1 MNFYVR
7 QTDALGD
14 FLNCMPVL
22 AGLHN
27 KFGKFNLI
35 VKHQTKKFKG
45 FKEFLMYQGLFESVY
60 FDNEFHDEVIPLD
73 NWGTEREYKRNPN
86 RPIETCKY
94 ENFLKDIY
102 KIDFEVDD
110 KFILKYP
117 ECDIK
122 IKDTYYVGDRWDHFS
137 TDNRR
142 KSNIL
147 RHLKDFE
154 FIDYNNDILTNCYII
169 KNSPK
174 TFITNFTGIA
184 VMADLLDKELYCVW
198 KPEDWNPEW
207 RVGDTITWDNGK
219 TIEQIFEKHFYLDRK
234 GILVR
239 ADKLEELL

>member
-14 FLNCMPVL
+14 FLNCVPVL

-35 VKHQTKKFKG
+35 VKHQTAKFKG
-45 FKEFLMYQGLFESVY
+45 FKEFLMYQDLFHNVY
-60 FDNEFHDEVIPLD
+60 FDNEFQGEVIYMD
-73 NWGTEREYKRNPN
+73 NWGSEGEYKRNPN

-94 ENFLKDIY
+94 ENFLKDIH
-102 KIDFEVDD
+102 KLDFEVDD

-117 ECDIK
+117 KCDVE

-142 KSNIL
+142 KTNIL
-147 RHLKDFE
+147 SHLKDFE
-154 FIDYNNDILTNCYII
+154 FIDFNNDLLTNCYII
-169 KNSPK
+169 KESKKP
-174 TFITNFTGIA
+174 FITNFTG
-184 VMADLLDKELYCVW
+184 VGMMADLLDKELFCVW

-207 RVGDTITWDNGK
+207 IVGDGITWDNGK
-219 TIEQIFEKHFYLDRK
+219 NINQVFEKHFYLDRK
-234 GILVR
+234 AKLVH
-239 ADKLEELL
+239 ASELEKYL